1 MATQQDLDFTYT
13 QIDRLF
19 RLSMGEMGDFSGAL
33 YRGDF
38 SLSLEEAQRRKHEF
52 VAESLGVR
60 PGMRIID
67 LGCGWGPMLNYF
79 RSIGVHGV
87 GVTLS
92 RGQAE
97 ACRKNGL
104 DVHLMDC
111 RAVEPETFGTF
122 DGAVSL
128 GAFEHFCSREEFAA
142 GRQDEI
148 YGDLFA
154 MVHRLLPPG
163 GRFYLQ
169 TMVFGRNMIPPERI
183 SVDAPRLSDEH
194 VLGLLAAQFPGSW
207 LPSGA
212 EQIERAAA
220 PYFRL
225 VSKSS
230 GRLDYIETIGQ
241 WQRRFAKF
249 GVRKAIVKLSL
260 LPRYL
265 FSKSFRDA
273 FASGIDA
280 NRICFQRELLDHYRL
295 VFERGA

>member
-33 YRGDF
+33 YDGDF
-38 SLSLEEAQRRKHEF
+38 SLSLEQAQRRKHEF
-52 VAESLGVR
+52 VARSLGIG
-60 PGMRIID
+60 PGKRVID

-79 RSIGVHGV
+79 RSIGATGV
-87 GVTLS
+87 GVTLA
-92 RGQAE
+92 RGQAA
-97 ACRKNGL
+97 ACRRNGL
-104 DVHLMDC
+104 DVHVMDC
-111 RAVEPETFGTF
+111 RAIAPDTFGPF
-122 DGAVSL
+122 DAAVSL
-128 GAFEHFCSREEFAA
+128 GAFEHFCSREDFAA
-142 GRQDEI
+142 GRQEAI

-169 TMVFGRNMIPPERI
+169 TMVFGRNMIAPDRI
-183 SVDAPRLSDEH
+183 DVDAPRLSDEH
-194 VLGLLAAQFPGSW
+194 VLGLMAAQFPGSW

-212 EQIERAAA
+212 EQIERSAA
-220 PYFRL
+220 PHFRV

-241 WQRRFAKF
+241 WHRRFSEF
-249 GVRKAIVKLSL
+249 GVRKSIVKLSL

-265 FSKSFRDA
+265 LSKNFRDA
-273 FASGIDA
+273 FASGINA
-280 NRICFQRELLDHYRL
+280 NRICFQRELLDHFRL
-295 VFERGA
+295 VFERVG